1 MSLNNITH
9 LYPYLYICMYVYR
22 AVVSKVNEHMP
33 TPLTLECFCEE
44 CLSLDSHRQTRAH
57 SYQLYAII
65 MHLGATI
72 ASGHYVAYVKA
83 QDNLEEYDNCPRDRR
98 KTVSLSATPNGTLPA
113 NYKKSSISNSLF
125 RFLKISSKPSSSSG
139 TSSSPSNDS
148 IDSGKVSSIGR
159 WCRSLEC
166 CGVRILDSSEGG
178 DSVWLECDDET
189 VRTMSVTQFTQIL
202 ESKSSKNSAL
212 TPYLLFYVKI
222 NHNE

>member
-1 MSLNNITH
+1 
-9 LYPYLYICMYVYR
+9 
-22 AVVSKVNEHMP
+22 
-33 TPLTLECFCEE
+33 
-44 CLSLDSHRQTRAH
+44 
-57 SYQLYAII
+57 

-98 KTVSLSATPNGTLPA
+98 KTASLSATPNGTLPA
-113 NYKKSSISNSLF
+113 NYKKSSNGLF
-125 RFLKISSKPSSSSG
+125 RFLKISKPPSSSG
-139 TSSSPSNDS
+139 TSSSPSSDS

-189 VRTMSVTQFTQIL
+189 VRTMSVAQLTQIL

-212 TPYLLFYVKI
+212 TPYLLFYVKV

>member
-1 MSLNNITH
+1 M
-9 LYPYLYICMYVYR
+9 
-22 AVVSKVNEHMP
+22 SKVNEHMP

-44 CLSLDSHRQTRAH
+44 CLSLNSQQQTRAH

-83 QDNLEEYDNCPRDRR
+83 QDNLEEYINCPRDRR
-98 KTVSLSATPNGTLPA
+98 KTGSLSVTPNGTLPA
-113 NYKKSSISNSLF
+113 NYKKSSISNGLF

-139 TSSSPSNDS
+139 TSNSPSSDS

-189 VRTMSVTQFTQIL
+189 VRTMSVAQLTQIL

-222 NHNE
+222 NHDE

>member
-1 MSLNNITH
+1 MLFFF
-9 LYPYLYICMYVYR
+9 R

-44 CLSLDSHRQTRAH
+44 CLSLNSQQLTRAH

-83 QDNLEEYDNCPRDRR
+83 QDNLEEYINCSRDRR
-98 KTVSLSATPNGTLPA
+98 KTGSLSVTPNGTLPA
-113 NYKKSSISNSLF
+113 NYKKSSISNGLF
-125 RFLKISSKPSSSSG
+125 RFLKISSKTSTSAG
-139 TSSSPSNDS
+139 TSNSPSNDS

-166 CGVRILDSSEGG
+166 CGVRIIENSESG

-189 VRTMSVTQFTQIL
+189 VRTMSVGQLTQIL

-212 TPYLLFYVKI
+212 TPYLLFYVKV